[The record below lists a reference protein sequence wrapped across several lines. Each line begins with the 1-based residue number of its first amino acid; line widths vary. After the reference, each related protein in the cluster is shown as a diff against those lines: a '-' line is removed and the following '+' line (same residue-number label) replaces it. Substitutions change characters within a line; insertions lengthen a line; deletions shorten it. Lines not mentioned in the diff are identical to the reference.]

1 MLRGYDNHEVNRD
14 PFLSPVMATAE
25 LLAGL
30 PPINIVVRG
39 EGVRGEGVRGGG
51 AEGGRGGGEPV
62 FRFWGYFVTIASL
75 KYRVSYIPPHWK
87 VLGS

>member
-39 EGVRGEGVRGGG
+39 EGVRGGG

-75 KYRVSYIPPHWK
+75 NEKH
-87 VLGS
+87 